1 MRWYIRS
8 RKHHS
13 RKRPREQRSYPL
25 VRRSRIPQVT
35 LLDRPILTPRGM
47 RLTGAQRSALVLR
60 SFKQYRFPLVGQR
73 VWREHQ
79 TPDVQSYPARVLF
92 DDIKQVPAV
101 NSVCQARSLRRRV
114 LFGFQV
120 AGRNK
125 RRSPGRDGTYN
136 RTVDSETS
144 CRRS

>member
-1 MRWYIRS
+1 MRWYQRS

-35 LLDRPILTPRGM
+35 LLDRISMTPRGM
-47 RLTGAQRSALVLR
+47 RPLGAQRVSLVLR
-60 SFKQYRFPLVGQR
+60 HIKQYRFPLVGYR
-73 VWREHQ
+73 ALREL
-79 TPDVQSYPARVLF
+79 TPPYTTLFRSKYIFEDV
-92 DDIKQVPAV
+92 KQVPAV

-125 RRSPGRDGTYN
+125 RLSPGRGGTYN